1 MTDIYSGDDP
11 RDIPAYSMTA
21 AARYLCL
28 SKSTLRAWVR
38 GYRYVDGVGDRR
50 FLEPVI
56 ELPGP
61 EPFLSFNNVVEAHV
75 LRAIR
80 QVHGVSLPR
89 VRRAL
94 DYVAGHF
101 ELANPLAHQSFETD
115 GIDLFVTR
123 SGALINVSGR
133 GQIALREAFQAHL
146 QRIERDEAGLAARL
160 FPFTRSRHD
169 ADSPR
174 AVVIDPRIS
183 FGKPVIAGTGVPI
196 EVLAERF
203 QAGDSSYHLAYDYS
217 ITADQVEEAIRCE
230 REAA

>member
-1 MTDIYSGDDP
+1 MTDIYAGDDP
-11 RDIPAYSMTA
+11 RDIPAYSVAA

-28 SKSTLRAWVR
+28 SSSTLRTWVR
-38 GYRYVDGVGDRR
+38 GYRYVDASGDRR

-56 ELPGP
+56 LLPDC
-61 EPFLSFNNVVEAHV
+61 EPYLSFNNVVEAHV

-94 DYVAGHF
+94 DYVSNQF
-101 ELANPLAHQSFETD
+101 DVANPLAHQSFETD

-146 QRIERDEAGLAARL
+146 RRIERDEAGLAARL
-160 FPFTRSRHD
+160 FPFTRNRPD
-169 ADSPR
+169 PDSPR
-174 AVVIDPRIS
+174 VVVIDPRIS
-183 FGKPVIAGTGVPI
+183 FGKPVIAGTGVPT
-196 EVLAERF
+196 EVIAERF
-203 QAGDSSYHLAYDYS
+203 QAGDSIYHLAYDYS